1 MDIDILFIE
10 AREQIKERIEM
21 LKIQALSKPT
31 KKEYDNKIL
40 NEKLLRNYLFNKGY
54 VTNHVLGRTIYT
66 KGFVCVSLD
75 KDIVEVWHDKTNN
88 DKSVFISESLLTGL
102 PITLNYMQNI

>member
-10 AREQIKERIEM
+10 ARQQIKERIEM

-31 KKEYDNKIL
+31 KKEYDNKII
-40 NEKLLRNYLFNKGY
+40 NEKLLRKYLFNKGY
-54 VTNHVLGRTIYT
+54 VTNYVLGRTIYT
-66 KGFVCVSLD
+66 KGFVCVSLK
-75 KDIVEVWHDKTNN
+75 KDVVEVWHNKTSN